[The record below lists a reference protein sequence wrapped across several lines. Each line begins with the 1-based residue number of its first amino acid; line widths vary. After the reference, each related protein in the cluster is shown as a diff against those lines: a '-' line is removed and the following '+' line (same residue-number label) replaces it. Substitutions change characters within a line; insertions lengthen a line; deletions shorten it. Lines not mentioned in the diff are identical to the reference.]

1 VEGIEMAANEKVI
14 NTGIKF
20 DAKTAEQLKNLDGI
34 MEQGEKAVEGLEKA
48 GLNVT
53 ALKEELAAAKLK
65 REVLLKYFG

>member
-1 VEGIEMAANEKVI
+1 MAANEKVI